1 MSAGR
6 GVTLL
11 PVTTLAHLLRRTA
24 VLLVAGTLVLAASGP
39 ASADVPEGWETPDPV
54 DPAHALLVLGG
65 IPLLL
70 MVVITLLVM
79 ASGRRR
85 REERVSVAGHAGED
99 HWFGGPRQ
107 GTAELSGP
115 AEHDSAT
122 GGTSA
127 RW

>member
-1 MSAGR
+1 MM
-6 GVTLL
+6 
-11 PVTTLAHLLRRTA
+11 TLAHLLRRTA

-54 DPAHALLVLGG
+54 DPTHALLVLGG

-70 MVVITLLVM
+70 FVVITLLVL
-79 ASGRRR
+79 AQGRSR
-85 REERVSVAGHAGED
+85 RERTAVVGHGAED

-115 AEHDSAT
+115 AEDDSAT

-127 RW
+127 

>member
-1 MSAGR
+1 M
-6 GVTLL
+6 
-11 PVTTLAHLLRRTA
+11 TTLAHLLRRTA
-24 VLLVAGTLVLAASGP
+24 VLLVAGTLVLAAAGP
-39 ASADVPEGWETPDPV
+39 AGADVPEGWETPDPV
-54 DPAHALLVLGG
+54 DPSHALLVLGG

-70 MVVITLLVM
+70 FLVITLLVV
-79 ASGRRR
+79 AQGRARG
-85 REERVSVAGHAGED
+85 ERPATGHAGED

-115 AEHDSAT
+115 AEDDSAT